1 MTEQDGDFIQGTC
14 MQMCP
19 QREILL
25 REKQRRLH
33 FFETVAFTSRST
45 NSNISQQEKLTADP
59 RAVVKEFTRSAA
71 GKAIDPSELRPFHV
85 LLRTVNYLID
95 VIAAKDGDYP
105 WHMIYLFVFDRT
117 RSVRQDL
124 VVQRISGK
132 PVVEIFE
139 KICRFHIIS
148 SYQLCESTI
157 DVFDGKIN
165 NDHLAECL
173 KRLLCFYDVE
183 QPATYRETRAE
194 FEVYYLLHNLGS
206 VEALTRAVTLPEEIK
221 RSCLVQLA
229 FDINLTMLLRNYVRF
244 FRLVKSLP
252 YLACCAVHK
261 HFNHVRADALATIN
275 TAYFSRNASLPLTL
289 LVEMLNFNDVQEAKE
304 FCSHSGLEASD
315 TAVKFVK
322 GQLNNAQ
329 MHRTRFSGMIDT
341 KLSGRISGIISG
353 KDNSCKTFQFPSQNK
368 RSEECSND
376 EKLHG
381 VSKPVSHLKTQQSW
395 FGKGRG
401 KGRGRGW
408 KLFQ

>member
-19 QREILL
+19 QREISS

-45 NSNISQQEKLTADP
+45 TCTNSNISQQDKLRADP

-148 SYQLCESTI
+148 SYQLCESSI

-165 NDHLAECL
+165 NDHTCRVL
-173 KRLLCFYDVE
+173 K
-183 QPATYRETRAE
+183 ET
-194 FEVYYLLHNLGS
+194 S
-206 VEALTRAVTLPEEIK
+206 VFL
-221 RSCLVQLA
+221 
-229 FDINLTMLLRNYVRF
+229 
-244 FRLVKSLP
+244 
-252 YLACCAVHK
+252 
-261 HFNHVRADALATIN
+261 
-275 TAYFSRNASLPLTL
+275 
-289 LVEMLNFNDVQEAKE
+289 
-304 FCSHSGLEASD
+304 
-315 TAVKFVK
+315 
-322 GQLNNAQ
+322 
-329 MHRTRFSGMIDT
+329 
-341 KLSGRISGIISG
+341 
-353 KDNSCKTFQFPSQNK
+353 
-368 RSEECSND
+368 
-376 EKLHG
+376 
-381 VSKPVSHLKTQQSW
+381 
-395 FGKGRG
+395 
-401 KGRGRGW
+401 
-408 KLFQ
+408 

>member
-19 QREILL
+19 QTEILS

-45 NSNISQQEKLTADP
+45 NSNISQQDKLTADP

-95 VIAAKDGDYP
+95 VIASKDEDYP

-132 PVVEIFE
+132 PVVEILE

-165 NDHLAECL
+165 NDHIAECL
-173 KRLLCFYDVE
+173 TRLLCFYDME

-194 FEVYYLLHNLGS
+194 FEMYYLLHNLGS
-206 VEALTRAVTLPEEIK
+206 VEALARAVTLPEEIK
-221 RSCLVQLA
+221 RSCLVQSA
-229 FDINLTMLLRNYVRF
+229 FDINLTILLKNYVRF
-244 FRLVKSLP
+244 FRLVKLLP

-275 TAYFSRNASLPLTL
+275 TAYFSRNASLPLAL

-304 FCSHSGLEASD
+304 FCSRSGLEASD

-329 MHRTRFSGMIDT
+329 MHRARFSGMIDT
-341 KLSGRISGIISG
+341 KLSGKISGIISG
-353 KDNSCKTFQFPSQNK
+353 KDKSFRTFQFPSENK
-368 RSEECSND
+368 ISAECGNN
-376 EKLHG
+376 EKLHA
-381 VSKPVSHLKTQQSW
+381 VSKPLYNLKTQQSW